1 MTNKTTRFSRVLAL
15 TLAFVIVLTGMNF
28 GMWEGAGTAWA
39 GEAEDTA
46 AEYLR
51 SNYIDGDAKVISNGG
66 EAVVKS
72 QDGLSYTVGLK
83 TPSGGAIDSLRFK
96 TEYKT
101 AYKAGWSFSDDLKNY
116 LTDIG
121 TATSGRIREFHRPS
135 AEEGAYTFT
144 AALKLYSSDTEDAAI
159 NEGTAE
165 ALAAQ
170 GFRIT
175 LLPEAKKLEVN
186 FRILDSKTGEAVS
199 NASVK
204 LEDGTDAYAEKIEP
218 NEAGNYI
225 VEENLTY
232 YLTVEAE
239 GYNKISQQPQVFT
252 ESGTAEQKMDP
263 IEYADVAFSVE
274 GNDGA
279 KLDDA
284 EITVKDGNT
293 YSANIMTPTEG
304 KYHLQK
310 GKNYYVSVK
319 KDGYRT
325 ITNEIFTPSE
335 SGNMEKTYVLEKI
348 YYSNVRFRVTDKNGE
363 QIPDH
368 TVSVK
373 GKSSYGYFNVTIDAE
388 TDGCF
393 KLEKNS
399 EYQYEVSAKNYAKKT
414 ETFTPAQDNVE
425 VEVTLEKD
433 ITEYQVEFLVKDEN
447 DERISNCSIKVYRES
462 TYFDPTE
469 ILPTDGKYVL
479 AKGYSYS
486 PNKFTYEISAPG
498 YEAIKVTGYMP
509 SGDEANYT
517 IPVTLKKLNE
527 ISITVIP
534 VDAEIMI
541 SDAEKKEQA
550 PISAQD
556 GVYQYALKKGTTYTY
571 KVSKFGYI
579 TKAGSFTVSGDL
591 ERTITL
597 DEAKKWNVAFHIVT
611 PSGISATPKIV
622 IKEGQTVRAEGTAAA
637 YELPNGNYSYSVSC
651 DGCDESQGSFTVQD
665 GDIAVDPITLTKKKS
680 FADFFETVKDFAAV
694 QNGTEYGFAPTK
706 LGTES
711 VLASQNKGE
720 DSSAAE
726 ILLTIKKNG
735 KFSFAYK
742 VESEDRYD
750 LFTVTKNTDV
760 IVKDSGNKDWNT
772 CSFEV
777 TAGDTVTIKY
787 EKDSSTDKYSD
798 TVYLKAFTAMS
809 TAEVSFINGPDQAVV
824 TVKKNGEIV
833 SDKDNKRCT
842 LESGEYTYSVEAFGY
857 QSIPET
863 KLVVGENSQT
873 IDISMQALPKAKLT
887 FSILPSG
894 ISDPSIHVEHADA
907 GEMSAFQKADGS
919 FELPQNE
926 TYTYTVSAPNYS
938 SVSGQVILENQAQ
951 NITVTLQYL
960 GTAWDGTSKTQPTQ
974 IGGFY
979 QISNAAELAWFA
991 EQINAG
997 NTSYNAKLTANI
1009 NLNSKTWTAI
1019 GTVNNPFA
1027 GVFDG
1032 KGKTISGLTDT
1043 NGLFG
1048 YVAADGTI
1056 KNLHL
1061 NCEIEGEG
1069 KLGAVVTE
1077 LSGTIEDT
1085 TVSGKITTNTKVG
1098 NSMLGAF
1105 AGCAQKTAVIK
1116 GCVNYAAVQNDYEKY
1131 GTALNTGGIV
1141 GTLHGTVL
1149 NCYNVGSVSA
1159 REDRTNRAVGGIVGS
1174 AESTAIIQNSYNIG
1188 TVSGPAAGI
1197 GAAAGMNSGSMIN
1210 TYYLQGTA
1218 ANAFADNK
1226 AAAASD
1232 VQEKTAAEMKT
1243 DLFAFTLG
1251 DAFNKDTDNLN
1262 NGFPL
1267 LKWQGGSAP
1276 SVPQFEQDVETDAA
1290 AIVLRD
1296 SDRVEALEAA
1306 KKAIRDEIAA
1316 DGKQAAEDELNADL
1330 PEGEE
1335 PKKISPEDFEK
1346 DYEQYLQKG
1355 LALWRELYEEP
1366 ELTLEDIYEVNDID
1380 IHDDGALS
1388 PRQDGTYAAKHAM
1401 TLDLPTSGEHGTKIA
1416 WSSSDPAVINAA
1428 DGKIALPTSGTQTV
1442 TLTATVTKGSYSK
1455 TKEFSF
1461 VVRSQN
1467 DQYAEILA
1475 EIKAKAEKTSTFIQP
1490 LQVYDHTNITQAM
1503 QQWIARQEYPVKG
1516 IDVFDEL
1523 DTADQTGEAGDTE
1536 ASSKPAIKVTFVNA
1550 GTQSLPKNGVEYIEQ
1565 ETGKIEYF
1573 KGTEYGYAT
1582 QYAIYNDVTFKL
1594 EYAGAETEVKVRAH
1608 IGWDTAYVEEIL
1620 NKAMENVTWDSIKGE
1635 NTNTAEERQEA
1646 GNSWM
1651 HTVVNGDVTNDLLL
1665 PYALEKF
1672 PYVSIKWAAVRQS
1685 VKNMDALYVTDNGDG
1700 TYTATL
1706 ERPPL
1711 NGPANE
1717 FTLKAIAT
1725 FNFWDD
1731 YTIDEFT
1738 SMNGKEDPADSF
1750 KLFDLTVPAN
1760 DNDQSEQINA
1770 ALEKYPTLLRD
1781 FVKKEQTVDSS
1792 AITNDL
1798 QMPRPSVLQ
1807 DAGIMPDS
1815 YNQKVTMTSSK
1826 TDVLQFNGYHAE
1838 IYRPLPGEPDAEVEY
1853 TIRILDRRNSTV
1865 LGEKTFTLT
1874 VKALTQT
1881 EIDDAAA
1888 WMNKISTESVY
1899 WNGIKGKNIS
1909 KDQITTDLDPFVEIL
1924 RGENGEIIYTRGMG
1938 NITFGGAETD
1948 DLPGYDAMKPQ
1959 PWREFRSSKHNILA
1973 CETLQLTQPEYNTN
1987 IKIDSVLTD
1996 NTFGKYWKKF
2006 EGDARYAQFE
2016 QFYKRPVAVVVTV
2029 IGTKGIPDPTPQ
2041 PTTIQATVTIDGKG
2055 NQGFRSSGKLL
2066 IDGLEPDIATAWDAV
2081 IAAMKKANYHYDGFG
2096 DYIAS
2101 VTDPNGVTLADTD
2114 TADSGWLY
2122 TVNGKLPG
2130 VYMGSYYLSNHDEIY
2145 LYYTADWKQDPN
2157 AGSWTELPQEVVT
2170 TGTSG
2175 SAVTTSPT
2183 EVKVVDKTAADGTKV
2198 KVAEVTVSADNQ
2210 KEIIKQ
2216 AKGNKSAEIVLNVN
2230 KADVK
2235 DAACADIKLDK
2246 SFLESIVKDTNA
2258 KLTIKTPFGDKT
2270 YTQDELKALLAGAN
2284 GTTVTLTIE
2293 KSEELDDAAKLA
2305 QAKEQL
2311 AKVSLIARSAK
2322 TAKKNVKVT
2331 LKLNAES
2338 TAAINEIQSLGYT
2351 VKYKFYRSTKKASKY
2366 TAKLTKTSKSY
2377 LNTVGTKGSRYYY
2390 KVRVMVYDQD
2400 GKLVAYSKLTQ
2411 CKYAAR
2417 TWTK

>member
-15 TLAFVIVLTGMNF
+15 TLAFVIVWTGMNF

-39 GEAEDTA
+39 GEAEDAA

-51 SNYIDGDAKVISNGG
+51 SNYIAGDAKVISNGSD
-66 EAVVKS
+66 AVVKS
-72 QDGLSYTVGLK
+72 QNGLSYTVGLK
-83 TPSGGAIDSLRFK
+83 TPSGLAIDSLRFR
-96 TEYKT
+96 TESNT
-101 AYKAGWSFSDDLKNY
+101 SYKAGWFFSNDPKNY
-116 LTDIG
+116 LTELG

-144 AALKLYSSDTEDAAI
+144 ATLKLYSSSTEDAAI
-159 NEGTAE
+159 NDGTAE
-165 ALAAQ
+165 ALATQ
-170 GFRIT
+170 NFQIT

-186 FRILDSKTGEAVS
+186 FRILDSKTGAAVS

-204 LEDGTDAYAEKIEP
+204 LEDGTDAYAEEIKP
-218 NEAGNYI
+218 NEAGNYS

-252 ESGTAEQKMDP
+252 ESGTIEQKMDP

-293 YSANIMTPTEG
+293 YYANVMKPTAG
-304 KYHLQK
+304 RYHLQK
-310 GKNYYVSVK
+310 GKDYYVSVK
-319 KDGYRT
+319 KDGYRA
-325 ITNEIFTPSE
+325 ITNELFTPSE

-348 YYSNVRFRVTDKNGE
+348 YYSSVSFRVTDKNGK

-373 GKSSYGYFNVTIDAE
+373 GKNSYGYFNVTIAAE
-388 TDGCF
+388 TDGSF

-447 DERISNCSIKVYRES
+447 DGRISNSSIKVYRES
-462 TYFDPTE
+462 TYVDPTE
-469 ILPTDGKYVL
+469 IFPTDGKYVL

-498 YEAIKVTGYMP
+498 YEAVKVTGYMP

-527 ISITVIP
+527 ITITVVP
-534 VDAEIMI
+534 ADAEIVI
-541 SDAEKKEQA
+541 SDAEKKEQD
-550 PISAQD
+550 PISAQN

-571 KVSKFGYI
+571 KISKFGYI
-579 TKAGSFTVSGDL
+579 TKAGSFTVSDDL

-597 DEAKKWNVAFHIVT
+597 EEAKKWNVTFHIVT
-611 PSGISATPKIV
+611 PSGISATPQIV
-622 IKEGQTVRAEGTAAA
+622 IKEGQNVRAEGTAAA
-637 YELPNGNYSYSVSC
+637 YELPNGNYSYSVTC
-651 DGCDESQGSFTVQD
+651 DGCDESQGSFKIQD
-665 GDIAVDPITLTKKKS
+665 GDIAVDKITLAKKKS
-680 FADFFETVKDFAAV
+680 FADFFETVKDFADV

-706 LGTES
+706 LGAEP

-720 DSSAAE
+720 DSSTAA

-735 KFSFAYK
+735 KLSFDYK

-750 LFTVTKNTDV
+750 LFTVTKNADT
-760 IVKDSGNKDWNT
+760 IVTDSGKKDWNT
-772 CSFEV
+772 CSLEV
-777 TAGDTVTIKY
+777 AAGDKVTIKY
-787 EKDSSTDKYSD
+787 EKDSSTDKYGD
-798 TVYLKAFTAMS
+798 TVYLKAFTAAS
-809 TAEVSFINGPDQAVV
+809 VAEVSFINGPDHAVV
-824 TVKKNGEIV
+824 TIKKNGEII
-833 SDKDNKRCT
+833 SGKDNKHRT

-863 KLVVGENSQT
+863 KLVVGESRQT
-873 IDISMQALPKAKLT
+873 IDISMQALPKVKLT
-887 FSILPSG
+887 FSLLPSG
-894 ISDPSIHVEHADA
+894 ISNPSIYVEHAAA

-938 SVSGQVILENQAQ
+938 SASGQVTLENQAQ

-960 GTAWDGTSKTQPTQ
+960 GTAWDGTTKTEPQKV
-974 IGGFY
+974 GEVY

-997 NTSYNAKLTANI
+997 NTSYNAKLTGNI
-1009 NLNSKTWTAI
+1009 NLNGKNWTAI
-1019 GTVNNPFA
+1019 GTENHPFA
-1027 GVFDG
+1027 GMFDG
-1032 KGKTISGLTDT
+1032 NGKTVSGLTGA

-1048 YVAADGTI
+1048 YVAAEGTI

-1085 TVSGKITTNTKVG
+1085 TVSGKITTNTKFG
-1098 NSMLGAF
+1098 GSMLGAI
-1105 AGCAQKTAVIK
+1105 AGCAQKTAVMK

-1131 GTALNTGGIV
+1131 GTDLNTGGIV

-1159 REDRTNRAVGGIVGS
+1159 REDRTNRAVGGIVGT
-1174 AESTAIIQNSYNIG
+1174 AESSAIIQNSYNIG

-1197 GAAAGMNSGSMIN
+1197 GAAVGMNSGNLVN

-1218 ANAFADNK
+1218 ANAFAENK
-1226 AAAASD
+1226 AASASD

-1251 DAFNKDTDNLN
+1251 DAFNKDTDNSN
-1262 NGFPL
+1262 NGFPV
-1267 LKWQGGSAP
+1267 LKWQGGSVP
-1276 SVPQFEQDVETDAA
+1276 SVPQFEQDVEDALKALGMKDLDRARELEEQKQAVDQEVA
-1290 AIVLRD
+1290 AEGGL
-1296 SDRVEALEAA
+1296 EAL
-1306 KKAIRDEIAA
+1306 KKLY
-1316 DGKQAAEDELNADL
+1316 EDDTLTME
-1330 PEGEE
+1330 
-1335 PKKISPEDFEK
+1335 
-1346 DYEQYLQKG
+1346 YLY
-1355 LALWRELYEEP
+1355 ELYEIDLNDNGT
-1366 ELTLEDIYEVNDID
+1366 LTPDADHHYQVKKTM
-1380 IHDDGALS
+1380 H
-1388 PRQDGTYAAKHAM
+1388 
-1401 TLDLPTSGEHGTKIA
+1401 LDLPKTGTNGTAIR
-1416 WSSSDPAVINAA
+1416 WTSSDPDRIDPA
-1428 DGKIALPTSGTQTV
+1428 DGAVSLSTEGKTTV
-1442 TLTATVTKGSYSK
+1442 TLTATATKGGYTK
-1455 TKEFSF
+1455 TREFSF
-1461 VVRSQN
+1461 VVWAQN
-1467 DQYAEILA
+1467 AQYAEALA

-1490 LQVYDHTNITQAM
+1490 LQIYDHTNITQAM
-1503 QQWIARQEYPVKG
+1503 EQWIARQEYPVKG
-1516 IDVFDEL
+1516 IDVFDKT
-1523 DTADQTGEAGDTE
+1523 DTSDQTGEA
-1536 ASSKPAIKVTFVNA
+1536 AVSSKPAIKVTFVDA
-1550 GTQSLPKNGVEYIEQ
+1550 GTQSLPKDGIAYIKQNGEL
-1565 ETGKIEYF
+1565 EYF
-1573 KGTEYGYAT
+1573 KGTEYGYTT

-1594 EYAGAETEVKVRAH
+1594 EYEGAETEVKVRAH
-1608 IGWDTAYVEEIL
+1608 IGWDTAYVEEML
-1620 NKAMENVTWDSIKGE
+1620 SKAMESVTWDSIKGE
-1635 NTNTAEERQEA
+1635 NTNTAEEQQEA

-1651 HTVVNGDVTNDLLL
+1651 HTVVNGDVTNDLIL

-1672 PYVSIKWAAVRQS
+1672 PYVSIQWAVVKQS
-1685 VKNMDALYVTDNGDG
+1685 TQNIDVDAIYVTDNGDG

-1717 FTLKAIAT
+1717 IRLKGTAV

-1731 YTIDEFT
+1731 YTNDEMT
-1738 SMNGKEDPADSF
+1738 SATGKTDPADSF
-1750 KLFDLTVPAN
+1750 KLFDLTIPAN
-1760 DNDQSEQINA
+1760 DNDQSEQINT
-1770 ALEKYPTLLRD
+1770 ALENYPTLLRD
-1781 FVKKEQTVDSS
+1781 FVKKEQAVDSS
-1792 AITNDL
+1792 TITNDL
-1798 QMPRPSVLQ
+1798 QMPQPAELQ
-1807 DAGIMPDS
+1807 SAGILPDR
-1815 YNQKVTMTSSK
+1815 YNQKVTMSSSN

-1838 IYRPLPGEPDAEVEY
+1838 IYRPLPGEPDAVVKY
-1853 TIRILDRRNSTV
+1853 TIRILDRRNSAL
-1865 LGEKTFTLT
+1865 LGEKTFSLT
-1874 VKALTQT
+1874 VKALTQA
-1881 EIDDAAA
+1881 EIDEAAA
-1888 WMNKISTESVY
+1888 WMKQISTESVY
-1899 WNGIKGKNIS
+1899 WNGIKGENTS

-1924 RGENGEIIYTRGMG
+1924 KGENGEIVYTRGMG
-1938 NITFGGAETD
+1938 NITFGGVEVD

-1959 PWREFRSSKHNILA
+1959 PWREFRSSKHSILS

-2016 QFYKRPVAVVVTV
+2016 QFYKQPVAVVVTV

-2041 PTTIQATVTIDGKG
+2041 PTSIQATVTIDGKG
-2055 NQGFRSSGKLL
+2055 NQGFRSSGKILVS
-2066 IDGLEPDIATAWDAV
+2066 GLDPDTATVWDAV
-2081 IAAMKKANYHYDGFG
+2081 IAAMKKENYRYDGFG
-2096 DYIAS
+2096 DYVAS
-2101 VTDPNGVTLADTD
+2101 ITDPNGVTLTDTD
-2114 TADSGWLY
+2114 TANSGWLY
-2122 TVNGKLPG
+2122 TVNGKLPN
-2130 VYMGSYYLSNHDEIY
+2130 VYMGSYYIKDHDVIE
-2145 LYYTADWKQDPN
+2145 LYYTADYTKDPN
-2157 AGSWTELPQEVVT
+2157 AGSWTEPPQEVVT
-2170 TGTSG
+2170 TGNAG
-2175 SAVTTSPT
+2175 SAVTASPT
-2183 EVKVVDKTAADGTKV
+2183 DVKVVEKT
-2198 KVAEVTVSADNQ
+2198 AEVTVSADNQ
-2210 KEIIKQ
+2210 KEILKQ
-2216 AKGNKSAEIVLNVN
+2216 AKENKSAEIVLNVS

-2235 DAACADIKLDK
+2235 DAVSADIKLDK
-2246 SFLESIVKDTNA
+2246 SFLESILKDTNA
-2258 KLTIKTPFGDKT
+2258 KLTVKTPFGTKT
-2270 YTQDELKALLAGAN
+2270 YTQDEIRALIAGAA

-2293 KSEELDDAAKLA
+2293 KSEELDEAAKLA
-2305 QAKEQL
+2305 QAKDQL
-2311 AKVSLIARSAK
+2311 AKVSLTARSAK

-2331 LKLNAES
+2331 LKMNTES
-2338 TAAINEIQSLGYT
+2338 AAAIDEIQSLGYT

-2366 TAKLTKTSKSY
+2366 AAKITKTSKSY
-2377 LNTVGTKGSRYYY
+2377 INTTGTKGSRYYY
-2390 KVRVMVYDQD
+2390 KARVLVYDES
-2400 GKLVAYSKLTQ
+2400 GKLVAFSKLTQ

-2417 TWTK
+2417 IWTK